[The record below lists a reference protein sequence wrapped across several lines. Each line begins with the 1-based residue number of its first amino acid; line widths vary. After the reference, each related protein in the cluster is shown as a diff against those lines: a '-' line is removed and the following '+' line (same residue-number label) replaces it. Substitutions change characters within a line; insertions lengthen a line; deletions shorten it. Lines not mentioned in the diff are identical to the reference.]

1 VRNVSRLRRRIV
13 DRLMTVAAL
22 ACVALALIP
31 LGSILYTAAIRGYS
45 SMTVAFFTQNQPLAC
60 IPSLGACHSGGI
72 ANAIEGTF
80 ILVAVASLI
89 ALPAGILAG
98 IYLSEYGRLSRFG
111 HGVRFVADVMTG
123 IPSIVVGIFVFA
135 LFLLLAQDGV
145 IPARHLLSA
154 FAGSVALAIIMIP
167 IVARTVEEALRL
179 VPTTLREA
187 ALALGIPRWRT
198 ILRIV
203 LSTGRAGVV
212 TGALLAVARAA
223 GETAPIILLVGGSL
237 FGFAG
242 LDQPTAAMPLTIYIY
257 GLSGTPNWI
266 ALAWGTALLLIIIM
280 LGISLAARLA
290 LRRMLGGGITG
301 G

>member
-1 VRNVSRLRRRIV
+1 MRSVGRLRRKIV
-13 DRLMTVAAL
+13 DRLMTVGAL
-22 ACVALALIP
+22 ACVVLALIP
-31 LGSILYTAAIRGYS
+31 LGSILYTSVVNGYS
-45 SMTVAFFTQNQPLAC
+45 SINVAFFTQNQPLGC
-60 IPSLGACHSGGI
+60 IPSLGPCQSGGV

-89 ALPAGILAG
+89 ALPVGVLAG

-123 IPSIVVGIFVFA
+123 IPSIVVGIFVFT

-145 IPARHLLSA
+145 IPATWVLST

-223 GETAPIILLVGGSL
+223 GETAPLILVVGGSL
-237 FGFAG
+237 FGFSG
-242 LDQPTAAMPLTIYIY
+242 LDRPTAAMPLTIYQD
-257 GLSGTPNWI
+257 GLSGYTNWI
-266 ALAWGTALLLIIIM
+266 ALAWGTALFLVIIM

-290 LRRMLGGGITG
+290 LRRMLGGITG

>member
-1 VRNVSRLRRRIV
+1 MRGAGRLRRKIV

-22 ACVALALIP
+22 ACVVLALIP
-31 LGSILYTAAIRGYS
+31 LGSILYTSAVKGYS
-45 SMTVAFFTQNQPLAC
+45 SINVAFFTQNQPLGC
-60 IPSLGACHSGGI
+60 IPSLGPCQSGGI

-80 ILVAVASLI
+80 ILVAIASLI
-89 ALPAGILAG
+89 ALPVGLLAG

-145 IPARHLLSA
+145 VPTTWVLST
-154 FAGSVALAIIMIP
+154 FAGSIALAIIMIP

-223 GETAPIILLVGGSL
+223 GETAPLILVVGGSL
-237 FGFAG
+237 FGFGG
-242 LDQPTAAMPLTIYIY
+242 LDRPTAAMPLTIYIF
-257 GLSGTPNWI
+257 GLSGISNWTS
-266 ALAWGTALLLIIIM
+266 LAWGTALFLVLIM
-280 LGISLAARLA
+280 LGISLTARLA
-290 LRRMLGGGITG
+290 LRRMLGGGITAG
-301 G
+301 